1 MIVPIIHG
9 QYILIININNN
20 YLIILNIRNYK
31 NYSKFLTAGDCSPL
45 NEIPGRARRRRRRK
59 LLQTDLVGAYLIGTY
74 LIGTNLSV
82 I

>member
-1 MIVPIIHG
+1 MIVPIIHE

-45 NEIPGRARRRRRRK
+45 NEIPGTGREPAADADENFYR
-59 LLQTDLVGAYLIGTY
+59 QIWLVHI
-74 LIGTNLSV
+74 
-82 I
+82 